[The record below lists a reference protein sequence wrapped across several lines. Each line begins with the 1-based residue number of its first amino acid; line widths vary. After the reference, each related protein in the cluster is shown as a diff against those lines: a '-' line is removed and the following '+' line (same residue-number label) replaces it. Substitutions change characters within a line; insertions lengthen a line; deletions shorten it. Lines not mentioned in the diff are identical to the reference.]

1 MANYNINAVTRRVV
15 YTGSAGVGPYAFS
28 FEILVQTDVAVY
40 FNNTLLTLTTDYT
53 VTINAN
59 GTGSITIVTG
69 TNVPS
74 TPTASDQ
81 IAIVGARDIERTT
94 DFVTAGELRAAALN
108 EQLDGLTIFDQQLLE
123 LTDRAITAPVTDPA
137 SIDMTLPA
145 RDSRKGKYL
154 AFNETTGN
162 PEVGAESS
170 DVTSL
175 AAITDDIAL
184 LADIE
189 DGTTAT
195 NAITTVSSNSA
206 NVTTVAGISSDVT
219 TVSGNTSNINT
230 VSSNLTGANTIGT
243 VASNIANVNTVGGIS
258 SDVSTVAANDANI
271 TAVAADATD
280 IGIVGSNITNV
291 NTVAGISAD
300 VTAAAAI
307 DAADLSTLAT
317 NITDVVTVSDNIS
330 DVSNVSTNMSS
341 VIAAVSSATSASVS
355 AAAAASSATAAAA
368 SAASITGDVA
378 DAQAARVGAEAALD
392 SFDDRYLGAKAND
405 PTLDND
411 GNALLTGALYWN
423 TTVDSMKAYD
433 GSAWQTSY
441 TTIDAAGGLLDIN
454 NLSDVSSAADSRTNL
469 GLGSAA
475 VADTTDFEARL
486 VAIAATKSVTAV
498 DVFVYDTS
506 KDSDGGAWRHRT
518 QNTSWYNETLNTAT
532 RGSRKEFPSV
542 AVIVAEAG
550 TVTIYDGDDPA
561 LPMWMVFNETSGM
574 WGNQTGSATS
584 CFALN
589 GVLAVGL
596 NTNQGM
602 PVWNFLSDIQYKYDD
617 SIDARLY
624 GSIAE
629 RNINNSA
636 NYSIYSTERLVD
648 DTVNDVAMTVLP
660 DAPIDP
666 ATGIQTP
673 TIAVATD
680 GGVSVIKD
688 DGTVVDITHSAA
700 NLATGV
706 DFRQDGAIVYGVDNQ
721 SSRMRFV
728 HVDHEIPTSDVS
740 KGSSVAG
747 TDSDEF
753 YPQDSTIRTDTS
765 LRLLPDDFSGAK
777 PLISNEV
784 VSSNLGINFL
794 STVPSAPTTG
804 MVAFTTSKYA
814 SGYQVGD
821 IKGAFLS
828 STGTSTLSGTE
839 LVTNGD
845 FATNDLTGWVDN
857 SDVGGTV
864 DASSGKAVLTYVTD
878 KPRIY
883 QSIATS
889 VGSAYRV
896 EFTTSSIT
904 SSNAQ
909 VRVGTNTT
917 LYDLALHDAD
927 ASGAGTYSLTFVA
940 TTTTSYFNVLANNN
954 SITID
959 NISIKEA
966 DADRSVNDNPLTPTG
981 TITRSAVATGA
992 ELVGYSDFSTSNY
1005 LKQEYNSDLDFGT
1018 GDFSVM
1024 GWVKESAASDW
1035 IVDRMEG
1042 RDGSSNIWGF
1052 SIWQNTQSL
1061 RFDVYENN
1069 ANTSVTA
1076 TTVMGTSDTAWYFFA
1091 AVRRS
1096 GVLEMYIQG
1105 KLEATTSG
1113 TARNISYSSTGN
1125 APPLTIG
1132 ARNDGSAAWLNG
1144 KAALLRISATAP
1156 TAEQIRKIYEDEKYL
1171 FQENADCTIYGSSD
1185 AVTALAHDSDTGLLH
1200 AGTSAGRSV
1209 FKGLRRVDNTT
1220 TAVGTAI
1227 SAQNNLVA
1235 DE

>member
-184 LADIE
+184 LADIQ

-475 VADTTDFEARL
+475 VEDTDAFEAAL
-486 VAIAATKSVTAV
+486 AAISASKSVTAV

-506 KDSDGGAWRHRT
+506 KDSDGGAWRKRT
-518 QNTSWYNETLNTAT
+518 QHTSWYNETLNTST
-532 RGSRKEFPSV
+532 RGSRKEFPAV
-542 AVIVAEAG
+542 AVIVAEID
-550 TVTIYDGDDPA
+550 TVTIYDGDDPD
-561 LPMWMVFNETSGM
+561 LPMWMVFNK
-574 WGNQTGSATS
+574 GSARAIGNADVLSMT
-584 CFALN
+584 ALN
-589 GVLAVGL
+589 GEMCVGISSNGL
-596 NTNQGM
+596 RRINFVKDLSRYVSQFADSSLGFVVDRNKSNALGALGDNT
-602 PVWNFLSDIQYKYDD
+602 I
-617 SIDARLY
+617 
-624 GSIAE
+624 
-629 RNINNSA
+629 ING
-636 NYSIYSTERLVD
+636 V
-648 DTVNDVAMTVLP
+648 VNDVAMTVLP

-680 GGVSVIKD
+680 GGVSVLKD